1 MAGIGYNLGI
11 ALYRAAVWAA
21 QPFVPKAK
29 KAIAGRQNGLQK
41 IQQQLAGEQRPCL
54 WMHCA
59 SLGEFEQGRPVLEA
73 LRKRYPGHA
82 LVLTFFSPSG
92 YEVRKAYEGADHI
105 FYLPFDTAGNARAFV
120 EAVRPQIALFVKYDL
135 WLHYLE
141 ALKEKDIPAL
151 LFAAR
156 FSRRQ
161 GYFKWWGGAQRRM
174 LQLLAAVSVQ
184 DELSASLLGSLHL
197 PAKISVD
204 GDPRFDRVLAA
215 AQNAT
220 PLPEIEAF
228 AGGAPLLVAG
238 STWPEDEEALQAAL
252 NVMPDNWKII
262 LVPHEVEE
270 GHIVRIEKR
279 FAGETT
285 RWGQPHANA
294 KRILI
299 VNRVGLLLGIYR
311 SAAIAYVGGGFSRT
325 GVHNVLEPAAMGA
338 PVLHGP
344 TYHFYIE
351 AEGLLAAGG
360 SRAFTDA
367 ASLKAALHQWVSDPE
382 KRTAAGKVA
391 AQFVAQGGGATAKI
405 MARVAALLEEHL
417 VP

>member
-1 MAGIGYNLGI
+1 MAGGYNLGI
-11 ALYRAAVWAA
+11 SLYRAAVWAA

-29 KAIAGRQNGLQK
+29 KALAGRQ
-41 IQQQLAGEQRPCL
+41 QLLSRIAKQLRPEARPRL

-73 LRKRYPGHA
+73 LRKKYPHHA

-92 YEVRKAYEGADHI
+92 YEVRKDYAGADHI
-105 FYLPFDTAGNARAFV
+105 FYLPFDTAGNAKKFV
-120 EAVRPQIALFVKYDL
+120 QLVDPQMALFVKYDL

-141 ALKEKDIPAL
+141 ALKDRDVPAF

-174 LQLLAAVSVQ
+174 LRLLRGISVQ
-184 DELSASLLGSLHL
+184 DAESAALLAPLQLSA
-197 PAKISVD
+197 PVTVD
-204 GDPRFDRVLAA
+204 GDPRFDRVLTAA
-215 AQNAT
+215 HNAV
-220 PLPEIEAF
+220 PLAEVEAF

-238 STWPEDEEALQAAL
+238 STWKEDEEALHAAL
-252 NVMPDNWKII
+252 GALPAAWKLIV
-262 LVPHEVEE
+262 VPHEVE
-270 GHIVRIEKR
+270 GANIARIEKL
-279 FAGETT
+279 FEGQTALWGAPDTAG
-285 RWGQPHANA
+285 

-344 TYHFYIE
+344 NYHFYLE
-351 AEGLLAAGG
+351 AQGLLAAGG
-360 SRAFTDA
+360 SVSFPDA
-367 ASLKAALHQWVSDPE
+367 GVLKAALQNWVSDE
-382 KRTAAGKVA
+382 VARSTAGRAA

-405 MARVAALLEEHL
+405 LSRIVALIGS
-417 VP
+417 V